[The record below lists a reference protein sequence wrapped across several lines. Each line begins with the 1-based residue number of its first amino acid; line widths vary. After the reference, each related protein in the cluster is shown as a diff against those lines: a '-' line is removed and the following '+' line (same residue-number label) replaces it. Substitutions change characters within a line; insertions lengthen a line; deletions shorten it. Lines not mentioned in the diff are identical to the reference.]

1 MVRNV
6 VQEDQFGS
14 ERDSPSPRVKEER
27 LMLRRPV
34 WRLLTET
41 KLELLEALKCN
52 SGSRDGAI

>member
-14 ERDSPSPRVKEER
+14 ERDSLSPRVKEER

-34 WRLLTET
+34 WRLTET

-52 SGSRDGAI
+52 SGNRDGAI